1 MIDLTN
7 GLPELGNPKNGFTR
21 SGIHTSEYGM
31 WLVNRQAPTP
41 SEKQIIESVPFM
53 QGVYDF
59 SNILGERV
67 YENRSLT
74 YVFEIKQQDY
84 ERRKINQTA
93 IENWLKKDG
102 VAPLYDDHARGYYY
116 MAKCTSVNTDDFY
129 GGLRLTTTWDAYP
142 FKISE
147 LPEGHDIWDE
157 FNFELD
163 VAIPSEI
170 EVNGTETVNLYN
182 IGMSSKSP
190 KITTTAPMSI
200 IKNGITYNLP
210 AGEIQDEAFRLMV
223 GDNNLTIVGNGT
235 IKFEWYKELL

>member
-7 GLPELGNPKNGFTR
+7 GLPEFGQPKEGFTR
-21 SGIHTSEYGM
+21 SGIHTREYGM

-41 SEKQIIESVPFM
+41 SEKQIIDSVPFM

-129 GGLRLTTTWDAYP
+129 GGLRVTTTWDAYP

-163 VAIPSEI
+163 ASILNEFQVNGEL
-170 EVNGTETVNLYN
+170 EVNLFN
-182 IGMSSKSP
+182 IGASSRVPVINTTSDMTIIKGGVTYHIPVGESKSD
-190 KITTTAPMSI
+190 S
-200 IKNGITYNLP
+200 
-210 AGEIQDEAFRLMV
+210 FRLNI
-223 GDNNLTIVGNGT
+223 GDNILQIIGNGT
-235 IKFEWYKELL
+235 IKFTWYKELL

>member
-7 GLPELGNPKNGFTR
+7 GLPEFGQPKEGFTR

-31 WLVNRQAPTP
+31 WLVERQAPSP
-41 SEKQIIESVPFM
+41 SEKEVIESVPFM

-67 YENRSLT
+67 FNNRTLT
-74 YVFEIKQQDY
+74 YSFVIKEQDY
-84 ERRKINQTA
+84 EHRKIDQTA

-129 GGLRLTTTWDAYP
+129 GGLGVTTTWDAYP

-147 LPEGHDIWDE
+147 LPEGHDI
-157 FNFELD
+157 
-163 VAIPSEI
+163 
-170 EVNGTETVNLYN
+170 
-182 IGMSSKSP
+182 
-190 KITTTAPMSI
+190 
-200 IKNGITYNLP
+200 
-210 AGEIQDEAFRLMV
+210 
-223 GDNNLTIVGNGT
+223 
-235 IKFEWYKELL
+235 

>member
-1 MIDLTN
+1 MMDLTN

-21 SGIHTSEYGM
+21 SGIHTREYGM

-84 ERRKINQTA
+84 EKRKINQTA

-129 GGLRLTTTWDAYP
+129 GGLRVTTTWDAYP

>member
-1 MIDLTN
+1 MDLTN

-21 SGIHTSEYGM
+21 SGIHTREYGM

-116 MAKCTSVNTDDFY
+116 MAKCTSINTDDFY
-129 GGLRLTTTWDAYP
+129 GGLRVTTTWDAYP

-210 AGEIQDEAFRLMV
+210 AGEIQDEDFRLMV

>member
-93 IENWLKKDG
+93 IENWLKKED
-102 VAPLYDDHARGYYY
+102 R
-116 MAKCTSVNTDDFY
+116 KST
-129 GGLRLTTTWDAYP
+129 RLN
-142 FKISE
+142 SS
-147 LPEGHDIWDE
+147 H
-157 FNFELD
+157 
-163 VAIPSEI
+163 VAI
-170 EVNGTETVNLYN
+170 
-182 IGMSSKSP
+182 SSAVFCLKKKTRCAARWS
-190 KITTTAPMSI
+190 
-200 IKNGITYNLP
+200 
-210 AGEIQDEAFRLMV
+210 
-223 GDNNLTIVGNGT
+223 
-235 IKFEWYKELL
+235 

>member
-84 ERRKINQTA
+84 EKRKINQTA

-129 GGLRLTTTWDAYP
+129 GGLRVTTTWDAYP
-142 FKISE
+142 FKIYE

-157 FNFELD
+157 LNFEIE

-170 EVNGTETVNLYN
+170 EVNGTETVKLYN

-190 KITTTAPMSI
+190 KITTTSPMSI
-200 IKNGITYNLP
+200 IKT
-210 AGEIQDEAFRLMV
+210 
-223 GDNNLTIVGNGT
+223 
-235 IKFEWYKELL
+235 